1 MCLSHPLNEAIHSRK
16 CQLGLRRKH
25 RVDPTIHH
33 GSHFSLSSWIDN
45 RIKKHQ
51 KSPNDSTK
59 TSFEEAPTLMFSS
72 FSVFPFS
79 DHTDSDLASIV
90 LQVFFS
96 GHCRSFGLPSQV
108 HVPTIEVL
116 GIGSTKWKSKT
127 RTIGVCISLQRG
139 KLHAKSSKS
148 KTKEFFGEIFY
159 LDQLETKGVLEK
171 DIMKVFYLEDVCQ
184 SIETVFSI
192 ENAFVFLTFFV
203 SPKKWTGVIL
213 VNSHW

>member
-1 MCLSHPLNEAIHSRK
+1 MKLLTQGNVNW
-16 CQLGLRRKH
+16 GLVENIAR
-25 RVDPTIHH
+25 
-33 GSHFSLSSWIDN
+33 GSHNPSCCHFNFVFLDRQSN
-45 RIKKHQ
+45 Q
-51 KSPNDSTK
+51 KTSEKPNDSTK
-59 TSFEEAPTLMFSS
+59 TSCQEAPTLMFSS

-139 KLHAKSSKS
+139 FSMPTSSKS
-148 KTKEFFGEIFY
+148 KTQDFLFGKF
-159 LDQLETKGVLEK
+159 LRRPTETKGVLEK
-171 DIMKVFYLEDVCQ
+171 VIMKVFYLEDVCQ